1 MAAEQLDTDY
11 LIAGCGAVGMAFA
24 DVLLEETDA
33 DIVIVDRHDK
43 PGGHWNDAYPFVT
56 LHQPSQYYGVSSKE
70 LSQGHKDQVG
80 WNQGLGDLASGAE
93 VLAYFDDVMRQHF
106 LPSGRVRYFPM
117 CDYQGEGNFTS
128 RLTGQQRNVSF
139 RKKFVNATFLNT
151 SVPSTHRPNFEIGDG
166 VNFVPL
172 NELPK
177 VEKPPRGF
185 VVIGGGKTGID
196 ACLWLLSHEV
206 DPDQIQWIVP
216 RDAWLLDRRNTQPA
230 AEFFQYSMGGY
241 ANQME
246 AIAAATSPDD
256 LFSRLEKC
264 GYLLRIDPSVQPT
277 MFHGATVSELELE
290 QLRRIKQVIRRGR
303 VRSLEADQILLE
315 QGQLPTSPEHLH
327 IDCSARALPNLDTK
341 PIFDGRTVTP
351 QTVRAYQPIFSAA
364 FIAHVEASYQD
375 EAQQNHLCGV
385 VPLPNTLDDY
395 LRFTAANMMNQYRW
409 SQDKGLSEWLMNNRL
424 DGFGRLARSIDPN
437 DSGQVE
443 IMQRLSRNAG
453 PAMEKL
459 NQLISQM

>member
-1 MAAEQLDTDY
+1 MTAEPIETDY

-24 DVLLEETDA
+24 DILLQESDA
-33 DIVIVDRHDK
+33 DIVMVDRHDK

-70 LSQGHKDQVG
+70 LSKGCKDQVG

-93 VLAYFDDVMRQHF
+93 VLAYFDEVMRQQF

-117 CDYQGEGNFTS
+117 SDYKGNGHFIS
-128 RLTGQQRNVSF
+128 RLTGQQWKVSF
-139 RKKFVNATFLNT
+139 RRKFVDATYLNT
-151 SVPSTHRPNFEIGDG
+151 SVPSTHQPNFDIADG

-177 VEKPPRGF
+177 VEKPPAGF

-196 ACLWLLSHEV
+196 ACLWLLGHHV
-206 DPDQIQWIVP
+206 DPNKIQWIVP
-216 RDAWLLDRRNTQPA
+216 RDAWLLDRQNTQPA
-230 AEFFQYSMGGY
+230 AEFFEYSMGGY

-246 AIAAATSPDD
+246 AIAAATSTDD
-256 LFSRLEKC
+256 MFDRLEQC
-264 GYLLRIDPSVQPT
+264 GYLLRIDTKVQPQ

-290 QLRRIKQVIRRGR
+290 QLRRIDGVVRLGR
-303 VRSLEADQILLE
+303 VQSLETDKIILE
-315 QGQLPTSPEHLH
+315 QGQVPTSPEHLH
-327 IDCSARALPNLDTK
+327 IDCSARALPNLDAK
-341 PIFDGRTVTP
+341 SIFDGQTITP

-364 FIAHVEASYQD
+364 LVAHVEVTYRD
-375 EAQQNHLCGV
+375 EVEKNQLCNV
-385 VPLPNTLDDY
+385 VPLPNTLNDY

-409 SQDKGLSEWLMNNRL
+409 SQDKGLSEWLLSNRL
-424 DGFGRLARSIDPN
+424 DGFGRLAHSIDPN
-437 DSGQVE
+437 DATQVE

-453 PAMEKL
+453 PAMETL
-459 NQLISQM
+459 NRLMSQG